1 MDFMRKLRENASA
14 PSYNQTTYGQPSI
27 QKDKGTLIIHDKNVA
42 RSIRNS
48 KGDLTWFSKRNSY
61 QGERGG
67 LSVVSA
73 ALQHA
78 MIFFQW

>member
-1 MDFMRKLRENASA
+1 MRQVRENASA
-14 PSYNQTTYGQPSI
+14 PSYNQTTYGQLSI
-27 QKDKGTLIIHDKNVA
+27 QKDKGTLIIHYKFVA

-48 KGDLTWFSKRNSY
+48 KGDKTWFSKRNSY

-67 LSVVSA
+67 WNVVSA

-78 MIFFQW
+78 MIFFQR